1 MPRARDVLAGA
12 LLAGAGI
19 LFAAVM
25 LEVGVRW
32 MHLVPDRFW
41 EPDPVLGARLI
52 PGMRGW
58 WTQEDREFV
67 VPVQINH
74 HGLRD
79 SERDYTKS
87 AGVFRVLILGDSF
100 VEAMH
105 VPLEATFPH
114 VLEQQL
120 NAGGNRAHIEV
131 MGAGVSGYGTTSELL
146 YFEREGK
153 RYKPDLVVLAF
164 YPGNDVKNNSP
175 TLEDKLKPAYTTDGA
190 LQKVIG
196 DAPRKRLHGWRALL
210 ARSAAYHYVR
220 KVLLTQHPQVA
231 DVLVRHGLLQR
242 DIIPTAPERDGV
254 PVDYGVYASTL
265 TPEWQEAWEHT
276 AHLLGELQ
284 RATEANG
291 ARLMIAIVSSRD
303 QVYPQWWQEVMT
315 TYPRMQSQSWD
326 LNAPQQRIESW
337 CAQHGVPCVAL
348 APPFREAAA
357 RGGEP
362 LHFHHDGHW
371 TAAGHRLTSSVLKDF
386 LEQHD
391 LVPARQLGA
400 RNEVH

>member
-1 MPRARDVLAGA
+1 VPRGRE
-12 LLAGAGI
+12 LLAGAILAGVGM
-19 LFAAVM
+19 LFALGM
-25 LEVGVRW
+25 LELGVRW

-52 PGMRGW
+52 PGERGW

-79 SERDYTKS
+79 VERDFAK
-87 AGVFRVLILGDSF
+87 APGVFRVLILGDSF

-105 VPLEATFPH
+105 VPLEVTFAH

-120 NAGGNRAHIEV
+120 NDNTTGARIEV
-131 MGAGVSGYGTTSELL
+131 MGAGVSGYGTASELL
-146 YFEREGK
+146 YFGREGK
-153 RYKPDLVVLAF
+153 RYAPDLVVLAF

-175 TLEDKLKPAYTTDGA
+175 TLEDKLKPAYTADGA
-190 LQKVIG
+190 LQTVVG
-196 DAPRKRLHGWRALL
+196 EAPRKKLRGWRALV
-210 ARSAAYHYVR
+210 ARSAAYHYLR
-220 KVLLTQHPQVA
+220 KLLLTRQPQLA
-231 DVLVRHGLLQR
+231 DALARHGLLQR
-242 DIIPTAPERDGV
+242 EIIPSVPERDGV
-254 PVDYGVYASTL
+254 PVDYGVYAASP
-265 TPEWQEAWEHT
+265 TPEWLEAWAHT
-276 AHLLGELQ
+276 EHLLGELQ
-284 RATEANG
+284 SATAASG
-291 ARLMIAIVSSRD
+291 ARLAIAIVSSRD
-303 QVYPQWWQEVMT
+303 QVYPQWWREVLE

-326 LNAPQQRIESW
+326 LDAPQQRIEAW

-348 APPFREAAA
+348 ATSFREAAG

-371 TAAGHRLTSSVLKDF
+371 TAAGHRLAAKVLKDF

-391 LVPARQLGA
+391 LVPARQQGA

>member
-1 MPRARDVLAGA
+1 MPRARD
-12 LLAGAGI
+12 LLAGAALAGVGI
-19 LFAAVM
+19 LFALVM

-67 VPVQINH
+67 VPVQINQ

-79 SERDYTKS
+79 VERDYTKP
-87 AGVFRVLILGDSF
+87 ADVFRVMVLGDSF

-114 VLEQQL
+114 VLGQQL
-120 NAGGNRAHIEV
+120 NRGDGPRIEV
-131 MGAGVSGYGTTSELL
+131 MGAGVSGYGTASELL

-175 TLEDKLKPAYTTDGA
+175 TLEDKLRPAYTTDGA
-190 LQKVIG
+190 LQKVVG
-196 DAPRKRLHGWRALL
+196 DASPKPLHGWRALL
-210 ARSAAYHYVR
+210 ARSAAYHYIR
-220 KVLLTQHPQVA
+220 KVLLTRQPALA
-231 DVLVRHGLLQR
+231 DALARHGLLQR
-242 DIIPTAPERDGV
+242 DVIPTVPERDGV
-254 PVDYGVYASTL
+254 PVDYGVYASAP
-265 TPEWQEAWEHT
+265 TPEWQEAWAHT
-276 AHLLGELQ
+276 ERLLSELQ
-284 RATEANG
+284 GATAASG
-291 ARLMIAIVSSRD
+291 AQLVIAIVSSRD
-303 QVYPQWWQEVMT
+303 QVYPQWWQEVVD
-315 TYPRMQSQSWD
+315 TYPRMQSQTWD
-326 LNAPQQRIESW
+326 LSAPQRHIESW

-348 APPFREAAA
+348 APTFREAASHSV
-357 RGGEP
+357 EP

-371 TAAGHRLTSSVLKDF
+371 TATGHHLAASVLKDF
-386 LEQHD
+386 LEQHGF
-391 LVPARQLGA
+391 VPTRQQGVPHEA
-400 RNEVH
+400 D